1 MPINDND
8 PHAPGLLAH
17 ASDAHGQAALVLVE
31 SLIHGLVERAV
42 LTVEDAVEIIDAAKE
57 VQRDVAEEADGAGAK
72 LWQSHT
78 LLTAMADSLRG
89 DIAHPD
95 GSPR

>member
-1 MPINDND
+1 MSINDNEARAD
-8 PHAPGLLAH
+8 GLLAH

-31 SLIHGLVERAV
+31 SLIHGLVERDV
-42 LTVEDAVEIIDAAKE
+42 LTIENAVEIIDAAKD
-57 VQRDVAEEADGAGAK
+57 VQADVAEEADGAGAK

>member
-1 MPINDND
+1 MHFNDND
-8 PHAPGLLAH
+8 PKSMGLLAH
-17 ASDAHGQAALVLVE
+17 ASDPHGQAALVLVE
-31 SLIHGLVERAV
+31 SLIHGLVERDV
-42 LTVEDAVEIIDAAKE
+42 LTTEDAVEIIDAAKDL
-57 VQRDVAEEADGAGAK
+57 QADIAEEADGAGAK

-95 GSPR
+95 GAPR